1 MDKRFEKILVCG
13 MLCAALALPFL
24 YNADSY
30 AQINDGLIGPDG
42 IINQYPGI
50 MRLHIIANSDSEKD
64 QELKLAVRN
73 YILSKVQN
81 ELDNKEEARTYVLE
95 NLQRIEEWAQ
105 VAVDAAGF
113 EYDVRAD
120 VNIRH
125 IPAKYYSD
133 LFFPEGNYEALTI
146 TLGEGKGQNWWCVV
160 FPPLCLV
167 DNTVPVDSAELESG
181 DGEVLVLKSRIVEIL
196 EESGDSYRIDGS
208 IVDVIK
214 HITSANPNE

>member
-50 MRLHIIANSDSEKD
+50 MRLHIIANSDSQED

-81 ELDNKEEARTYVLE
+81 ELDDKEEARTYVLE

-113 EYDVRAD
+113 LSPQTWWAVRWPFSQMPQQT
-120 VNIRH
+120 V
-125 IPAKYYSD
+125 ST
-133 LFFPEGNYEALTI
+133 FP
-146 TLGEGKGQNWWCVV
+146 
-160 FPPLCLV
+160 LV
-167 DNTVPVDSAELESG
+167 SSLP
-181 DGEVLVLKSRIVEIL
+181 
-196 EESGDSYRIDGS
+196 S
-208 IVDVIK
+208 I
-214 HITSANPNE
+214 